1 MRQAIPANQVPDSE
15 TGQFIAVVQSGLK
28 DQTQKTLDARYLYD
42 AVGSSLFEVIT
53 LLPEY
58 GVTRADVRLI
68 DRHATE
74 LADHL
79 GTDVVIAELGS
90 GTGAKTQRIISA
102 LKGTKPLI
110 YRPIDVS
117 ASALDRCQREL
128 RTLDHVE
135 VEPLQLSFFEGLET
149 AMARTPKDK
158 RLLLLF
164 LGGTIGN
171 FDRPAV
177 PEFLKGLRGILRS
190 GDAFL
195 LGTDLEKATSR
206 LVAAYDDALGVTA
219 AFNLNVLAR
228 INREL
233 GGNFDLSRFE
243 HVVRYDEQE
252 RRIEMHLRALQH
264 QEVRI
269 TAAEIEISIEEGET
283 IWTESSHKFNAAEI
297 AELSEMS
304 GFRCAAQWVDE
315 EWPFAENLLIA
326 E

>member
-1 MRQAIPANQVPDSE
+1 MRQAIGANQTSDSDRGE
-15 TGQFIAVVQSGLK
+15 FIAAVQSGLR
-28 DQTQKTLDARYLYD
+28 DQTQKTLDARYFYD

-58 GVTRADVRLI
+58 GVTRADERLI

-74 LADHL
+74 LAEQM
-79 GTDVVIAELGS
+79 GPDVVIAELGS
-90 GTGAKTQRIISA
+90 GTGAKTQRIIEA
-102 LKGTKPLI
+102 FGKTKSLI

-128 RTLDHVE
+128 RTFDHVK
-135 VEPLQLSFFEGLET
+135 VEPLQFSFFEGLEV
-149 AMARTPKDK
+149 AMARTPNDK

-171 FDRPAV
+171 FERPAV
-177 PEFLKGLRGILRS
+177 PGFLKHLRGILRA

-206 LVAAYDDALGVTA
+206 LLAAYDDALGVTA

-233 GGNFDLSRFE
+233 GGNFDLSQFE
-243 HVVRYDEQE
+243 HVARYDEHE
-252 RRIEMHLRALQH
+252 RRIEMHLRALRD

-269 TAAEIEISIEEGET
+269 TAADIEVSFREGET
-283 IWTESSHKFNAAEI
+283 IWTESSHKFNVSEI
-297 AELSEMS
+297 AGLSEEC

-315 EWPFAENLLIA
+315 EWPFAEHLLIA

>member
-1 MRQAIPANQVPDSE
+1 MRQTIPADQGPDSE
-15 TGQFIAVVQSGLK
+15 TGQFIAAVRSGLK
-28 DQTQKTLDARYLYD
+28 DQTQKTLDVRYLYD
-42 AVGSSLFEVIT
+42 AVGSALFEVIT

-58 GVTRADVRLI
+58 GVTRADERLI
-68 DRHATE
+68 DRHAAE
-74 LADHL
+74 LANHL
-79 GTDVVIAELGS
+79 GPDVVIAELGS

-102 LKGTKPLI
+102 LRGTKPLI

-117 ASALDRCQREL
+117 ASALERCQREL
-128 RTLDHVE
+128 RTFDHVE
-135 VEPLQLSFFEGLET
+135 LEPLQLSFFEGLEA
-149 AMARTPKDK
+149 AMARTPEDK

-177 PEFLKGLRGILRS
+177 PEFLKDIRGILRP

-206 LVAAYDDALGVTA
+206 LLAAYDDALGVTA

-233 GGNFDLSRFE
+233 GGNFDVSQFE
-243 HVVRYDEQE
+243 HVARYDEDE
-252 RRIEMHLRALQH
+252 RRIEMHLRALRDQ
-264 QEVRI
+264 QVGI
-269 TAAEIEISIEEGET
+269 TAADIEISFEEGET

-315 EWPFAENLLIA
+315 EWPFAENLLVA